1 MQPIIECIPNFSE
14 GQNQEVVD
22 QIAAAI
28 RGVEGVKLMH
38 IDMGYSANRTVMTFA
53 GTPDR
58 VIEAAFRG
66 IKEASER
73 IDMSAQSGTHPRMGA
88 TDVCPLV
95 PIQGIPFDALL
106 PYAEQLGHRVGDELG
121 IPVYFYEKS
130 ALISERHNLA
140 FIRKGG
146 YEGFQTKILQA
157 KWKPDAGPQHFHS
170 RAGQT
175 VIGVRD
181 FLIAYNINLDT
192 KDTSLAKDI
201 AGEIRESGKTIQ
213 KNGVK
218 QRIAGTCKG
227 VKAIGWYVDEFGL
240 VQVSTNVTDIET
252 TPVHRVFEEVKK
264 EANKRGVEV
273 RGSEVIGM
281 IPKKVL
287 IAAGKYYGKQEN
299 PSEESLIREAIDQLG
314 LSEFDLFDPYQKIL
328 EYQLKL

>member
-14 GQNQEVVD
+14 GQNQEVID

-38 IDMGYSANRTVMTFA
+38 VDMGYSANRTVMTFA
-53 GTPDR
+53 GAPDR

-66 IKEASER
+66 IKEASKR
-73 IDMSAQSGTHPRMGA
+73 IDMSTQSGTHPRMGA

-95 PIQGIPFDALL
+95 PIQGISFEEVL
-106 PYAEQLGHRVGDELG
+106 PYVEKLGHRVGNELD

-130 ALISERHNLA
+130 ALTPERQNLA

-146 YEGFQTKILQA
+146 YEGFQAKMLQEE
-157 KWKPDAGPQHFHS
+157 WKPDAGPQRFHPQ
-170 RAGQT
+170 AGQT

-181 FLIAYNINLDT
+181 FLIAYNIHLDT
-192 KDTSLAKDI
+192 QNTSLAKEI
-201 AGEIRESGKTIQ
+201 AREIRESGKIIQ

-218 QRIAGTCKG
+218 HRVAGTCKG

-240 VQVSTNVTDIET
+240 AQVSTNVTDLGA

-264 EANKRGVEV
+264 EAHKRGIRV
-273 RGSEVIGM
+273 RGSEIIGM

-287 IAAGKYYGKQEN
+287 IAAGKYYEKQEN
-299 PSEESLIREAIDQLG
+299 QSEESLIRRAIDQLG
-314 LSEFDLFDPYQKIL
+314 LSEFDLFDPSQKIL